1 LTQLYRQGDDARVL
15 RKNAKLELIKRVPLF
30 SGCSKRELEEVA
42 AIADELTL
50 PGGRTLTKEGATG
63 HEFLVLVDGAAE
75 VRRNGRKIN
84 TLGAGDFLGEIALV
98 TGAPRTATVKT
109 TEPSRMLVITAR
121 DFRTLLRHTP
131 SMQIKVLEAVAS
143 RLPDE

>member
-1 LTQLYRQGDDARVL
+1 ML

-30 SGCSKRELEEVA
+30 AGCSKRELSEVA
-42 AIADELTL
+42 AIADELSL
-50 PGGRTLTKEGATG
+50 PEGRTLTKEGATG
-63 HEFLVLVDGAAE
+63 HEFLVLVDGAAD
-75 VRRNGRKIN
+75 VRRNGRKVN

-121 DFRTLLRHTP
+121 DFRTLLRKTP
-131 SMQIKVLEAVAS
+131 SIQLKVLEAIAA
-143 RLPDE
+143 RLPNEYA